1 MKFARIVFSI
11 AAIYGLLVLLP
22 LYFLRDAVGRST
34 PPAITHPEFYY
45 GFAGIAVLWQLVFVL
60 IATDPAR
67 YRPLMLLAVLEKL
80 AYTVPVV
87 ILHLRG
93 EVPKSTVSL
102 ALVDPLLGVFFF
114 AAYLTTRKRLRV
126 PEHLE

>member
-1 MKFARIVFSI
+1 MRFARIVFSV
-11 AAIYGLLVLLP
+11 AAVYGLAVLLP
-22 LYFLRDAVGRST
+22 LHFLRDAVGRST

-93 EVPKSTVSL
+93 EVPRSTVSL
-102 ALVDPLLGVFFF
+102 ALVGAFFI